1 MSAADQNPAGEAVP
15 DGPLVDPEPAPD
27 AADPAVDGGIDPRI
41 ADGEAADAAAPVAA
55 EDGSTG
61 ALASDDTPDAEAA
74 AAGGDAPADA
84 PAPEPDYQD
93 LYLRSAAEMDN
104 LRKRARRDVGAA
116 EARGVAKL
124 AKELLPALDN
134 LDRALA
140 AAEAADGDAEHTLT
154 RGIRLVQ
161 NELTAALTR
170 VGITVEIPLGAPFDP
185 HRHEALTQMPKEN
198 TPPGLVIDVYQPGYV
213 YGDAVLR
220 AAKVV
225 VSA

>member
-1 MSAADQNPAGEAVP
+1 MSFDENQDPAGEDDVLDAE
-15 DGPLVDPEPAPD
+15 LVTE
-27 AADPAVDGGIDPRI
+27 
-41 ADGEAADAAAPVAA
+41 EAADTAASAVA

-61 ALASDDTPDAEAA
+61 ALVDEGEAE
-74 AAGGDAPADA
+74 GDASADPAS
-84 PAPEPDYQD
+84 EPDYKD

-104 LRKRARRDVGAA
+104 LRKRARRDVGVA

-134 LDRALA
+134 LDRAIA
-140 AAEAADGDAEHTLT
+140 AAEAAEGDEEHTLT

-161 NELTAALTR
+161 SELTAALTR
-170 VGITVEIPLGAPFDP
+170 VGITVEVPLGAPFDP
-185 HRHEALTQMPKEN
+185 HRHEALTQQPKEN
-198 TPPGLVIDVYQPGYV
+198 TPPGLVINVFQPGYV
-213 YGDAVLR
+213 YGETVLR

>member
-1 MSAADQNPAGEAVP
+1 MSAEDTTPG
-15 DGPLVDPEPAPD
+15 GEPALD
-27 AADPAVDGGIDPRI
+27 AELVTE
-41 ADGEAADAAAPVAA
+41 EAAEAAAEATA
-55 EDGSTG
+55 GDGSTG
-61 ALASDDTPDAEAA
+61 ALMDDGTEAGAEAPAEAA
-74 AAGGDAPADA
+74 GEPAAE
-84 PAPEPDYQD
+84 PEPEAAPDYQD

-116 EARGVAKL
+116 EGRGVAKL

-140 AAEAADGDAEHTLT
+140 AAEAAEGDEEHTIT

-161 NELTAALTR
+161 SELAAALTR
-170 VGITVEIPLGAPFDP
+170 VGITTEIPLGAPFDP
-185 HRHEALTQMPKEN
+185 HRHEALTQHPKEN
-198 TPPGLVIDVYQPGYV
+198 TAPGLVIDVYQPGYV
-213 YGDAVLR
+213 YGDTVLR

>member
-1 MSAADQNPAGEAVP
+1 MSADQHDTDPATTGGAPE
-15 DGPLVDPEPAPD
+15 GEPALD
-27 AADPAVDGGIDPRI
+27 AELVTE
-41 ADGEAADAAAPVAA
+41 EAAAAAA
-55 EDGSTG
+55 EATAGDGSTG
-61 ALASDDTPDAEAA
+61 ALMDDGTEAGAQAPAEADEDA
-74 AAGGDAPADA
+74 AEAEAPAA
-84 PAPEPDYQD
+84 PDYQD

-104 LRKRARRDVGAA
+104 LRKRARRDVGVA
-116 EARGVAKL
+116 EGRGVGKL

-140 AAEAADGDAEHTLT
+140 AAEAAEGDEEHTLT

-161 NELTAALTR
+161 SELTAALTR
-170 VGITVEIPLGAPFDP
+170 VGITTEIPLGAPFDP
-185 HRHEALTQMPKEN
+185 HRHEALTQQPKEN

-213 YGDAVLR
+213 YGDTVLR

>member
-1 MSAADQNPAGEAVP
+1 MSAEDTTPG
-15 DGPLVDPEPAPD
+15 GEPALD
-27 AADPAVDGGIDPRI
+27 AELVTE
-41 ADGEAADAAAPVAA
+41 EAAEAAAEATA
-55 EDGSTG
+55 GDGSTG
-61 ALASDDTPDAEAA
+61 ALMDDGTEAGAEAPAA
-74 AAGGDAPADA
+74 AAGDAEPAA
-84 PAPEPDYQD
+84 APDYQD

-116 EARGVAKL
+116 EGRGVAKL

-140 AAEAADGDAEHTLT
+140 AAEAAEGDEEHTIT

-161 NELTAALTR
+161 SELAAALTR
-170 VGITVEIPLGAPFDP
+170 VGITTEIPLGAPFDP
-185 HRHEALTQMPKEN
+185 HRHEALTQHPKEN
-198 TPPGLVIDVYQPGYV
+198 TAPGLVIDVYQPGYV
-213 YGDAVLR
+213 YGDTVLR